1 MFVAVNAEMLPM
13 PFAANPIAVF
23 ELVHVKVP
31 PAGLLTKLVAATLPL
46 LQITILVGTVTV
58 GKGLTVTVT
67 VAEPV
72 HPEAVLVSVYVVVDP
87 GVTET
92 GVPAKLPGIHV

>member
-1 MFVAVNAEMLPM
+1 MVVFVAINVGMFPV

-23 ELVHVKVP
+23 ELVQAKVP
-31 PAGLLTKLVAATLPL
+31 PAGLLTKFVAATLPL

-72 HPEAVLVSVYVVVDP
+72 HPEAVP
-87 GVTET
+87 VT
-92 GVPAKLPGIHV
+92 V